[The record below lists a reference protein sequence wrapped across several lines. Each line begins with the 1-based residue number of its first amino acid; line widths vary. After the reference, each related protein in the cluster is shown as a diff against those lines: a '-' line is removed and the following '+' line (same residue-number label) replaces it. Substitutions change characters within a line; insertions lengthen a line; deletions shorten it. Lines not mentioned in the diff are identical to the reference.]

1 MKLQKTLLSKFG
13 KTKPISLPGEKWG
26 LVLAGGG
33 TRGAYEAGVWK
44 AILDLKIDI
53 QGFAGTS
60 IGAINSAMILQ
71 DDFDRFYELWTTIS
85 FNDILPEIEDID
97 THKDIFSP
105 QNLFALAAEYLKEGG
120 LDSSMLRSSLM
131 DFVDVERV
139 YRSPKDLGIVTF
151 DLASMKPMVIFKD
164 EIRKEKLVDYLCAS
178 ANFPIFKTK
187 NLDGKKF
194 IDGGV
199 YDNMPMNML
208 VNRGYDH
215 LILVDINT
223 IGAYKSVEYPENVYI
238 KVIRA
243 SGDLG
248 GIFDFN
254 KQRIRGN
261 IVLGYLDT
269 MKAFHR
275 LVGNEYFFRLSAFNE
290 LMLNFDLETIRGL
303 EIAAKTYEMDRLKIY
318 KASDFLKE
326 LYAKHIAAKEKLNED
341 QKNSFFNIDIANI
354 RIEFEEGTLIPHFQ
368 QMIRE
373 HPKFMPEHPFAKMF
387 PQSAVAAAAMLELED
402 YMSVLNITTGQK

>member
-1 MKLQKTLLSKFG
+1 MKLQKTLFSKFRQ
-13 KTKPISLPGEKWG
+13 TKPISLRGEKWG

-97 THKDIFSP
+97 THKDIFAP
-105 QNLFALAAEYLKEGG
+105 QNLFALATEYLKEGG
-120 LDSSMLRSSLM
+120 LDSSMLRGSLM
-131 DFVDVERV
+131 SFVDVEKV
-139 YRSPKDLGIVTF
+139 YHSPKDLGIVTF
-151 DLASMKPMVIFKD
+151 DMASMKPTVIFKD
-164 EIRKEKLVDYLCAS
+164 EIGKEKLVDYLCAS

-187 NLDGKKF
+187 KLDGKKF

-199 YDNMPMNML
+199 YDNMPINML
-208 VNRGYDH
+208 VERGYDH
-215 LILVDINT
+215 LILVDINA
-223 IGAYKSVEYPENVYI
+223 IGAYKSIEHPENVYT

-243 SGDLG
+243 SADLG

-254 KQRIRGN
+254 KQRIRDN
-261 IVLGYLDT
+261 IVMGYLDT

-290 LMLNFDLETIRGL
+290 LMMNFDLETIRGL
-303 EIAAKTYEMDRLKIY
+303 EIAAKAYKMDRLKIY

-326 LYAKHIAAKEKLNED
+326 LYAKHVESKAKLNEI
-341 QKNSFFNIDIANI
+341 QKNGIFNIELSDIKK
-354 RIEFEEGTLIPHFQ
+354 EFEEGTLIPYLQ
-368 QMIRE
+368 QQLREQPKTYIEPMIN
-373 HPKFMPEHPFAKMF
+373 KIF
-387 PQSAVAAAAMLELED
+387 PQSTDAAAAMLELED
-402 YMSVLNITTGQK
+402 YMSVLNLSTGRK